1 MRNVTKSLS
10 LALAAV
16 LLSGAWGGTAVA
28 ADPPPTADV
37 LMKLHHS
44 NQKEIAMGK
53 LAQKNGQSKGVKNYG
68 KMLVKDHSAADKKV
82 MALAKKHKV
91 DLAAGDAPKH
101 DMGDMGNMGSG
112 ADFDSKFVQAMLD
125 DHKRDIAEA
134 NAARDST
141 TDEKLKALLTGM
153 VPTLQKHQ
161 DAAQALADAQQKTG
175 GGADAGK

>member
-10 LALAAV
+10 FALAAV
-16 LLSGAWGGTAVA
+16 LLSGAWGAAAVA

-68 KMLVKDHSAADKKV
+68 KKLVKDHTAADKKV
-82 MALAKKHKV
+82 MAMAKQQKV
-91 DLAAGDAPKH
+91 DLMAGEAPKH
-101 DMGDMGNMGSG
+101 DMGDMGTG
-112 ADFDSKFVQAMLD
+112 ADFDAKFIQAMLD

-134 NAARDST
+134 TAARDST
-141 TDEKLKALLTGM
+141 TDEKLKALLTGL

-161 DAAQALADAQQKTG
+161 DTAQALADAQQKTG
-175 GGADAGK
+175 GADAAK